1 MKKIISEAIEYII
14 GMVLISITMGLIA
27 YGSLAFL
34 TADAPDLKI
43 KTLYRPAK

>member
-27 YGSLAFL
+27 WGSLSLL
-34 TADAPDLKI
+34 TADVSDAKI
-43 KTLYRPAK
+43 KTQIRPK